1 MSALIEGMLAQV
13 AGKSNEETV
22 SIRVAD
28 LKLACSQ
35 ATARGQ
41 MIAIYEELLAHA
53 AEAITTGT
61 PNLDLANVIL
71 RAIAAR

>member
-1 MSALIEGMLAQV
+1 MSALIEGLLAQAV
-13 AGKSNEETV
+13 DKSDED
-22 SIRVAD
+22 SILVRAAD
-28 LKLACSQ
+28 LRLVCQQ
-35 ATARGQ
+35 ATARAQ

-53 AEAITTGT
+53 AEAITTGK

>member
-13 AGKSNEETV
+13 AEKSDEESV
-22 SIRVAD
+22 SVRVAD
-28 LKLACSQ
+28 LKLVCSQ
-35 ATARGQ
+35 ATARAQ
-41 MIAIYEELLAHA
+41 MIAIYEELLTYA
-53 AEAITTGT
+53 AEAITTGR